1 MTTIYNT
8 TTKELM
14 EAEVIANG
22 MDFLQD
28 VMGNCG
34 LVRSTMDDVD
44 FELDAEDSAWWLR
57 WAEREQRILD
67 TAEEMGE
74 MATDMLVE
82 LSAQYGEDLELLQ
95 DMEERALGITD

>member
-22 MDFLQD
+22 MDCLQD
-28 VMGNCG
+28 VMGNWG
-34 LVRSTMDDVD
+34 LVMSTMDDVD
-44 FELDAEDSAWWLR
+44 FELDDEDASWWLR
-57 WAEREQRILD
+57 WAEREQRIID

-74 MATDMLVE
+74 RATDMLAE
-82 LSAQYGEDLELLQ
+82 LSAQYGEDLEL
-95 DMEERALGITD
+95 DRKSVV